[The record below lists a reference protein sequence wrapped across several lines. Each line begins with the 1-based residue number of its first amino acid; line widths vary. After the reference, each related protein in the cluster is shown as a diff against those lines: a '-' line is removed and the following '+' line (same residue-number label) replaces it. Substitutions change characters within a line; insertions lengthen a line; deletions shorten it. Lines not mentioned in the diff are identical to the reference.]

1 MKRIYL
7 LLAVA
12 FAMPFLSIHSTASK
26 SHMTSEGSQFG
37 TEVKK
42 HECKIAAENCPK
54 GELRVY
60 AQGVSSNEDF
70 AEEKA
75 LHYAKGKIVSKIK
88 SLVKEATES
97 YMKDIG
103 MDDEVTNQEDFSKTV
118 SSSSEGVISNYK
130 VVCSKLYQLDNGN
143 YKCHVCISVPYEKV
157 DKVAEAAMINAV
169 EKNGKQINQTKA
181 KASRQAA
188 YQKYLEDKANR

>member
-1 MKRIYL
+1 MKRFYL
-7 LLAVA
+7 LLVAA
-12 FAMPFLSIHSTASK
+12 FAIPVLGISSATVWSQK
-26 SHMTSEGSQFG
+26 SGESSQFG

-75 LHYAKGKIVSKIK
+75 LHYAKGKIVSKIQ
-88 SLVKEATES
+88 SLVKEATKS

-103 MDDEVTNQEDFSKTV
+103 MNDEIINLEELEKTV

-143 YKCHVCISVPYEKV
+143 YKCHICISVPYGKV
-157 DKVAEAAMINAV
+157 DTVAETAMIKV
-169 EKNGKQINQTKA
+169 MKKNGKQINQTKA
-181 KASRQAA
+181 QASRQTA